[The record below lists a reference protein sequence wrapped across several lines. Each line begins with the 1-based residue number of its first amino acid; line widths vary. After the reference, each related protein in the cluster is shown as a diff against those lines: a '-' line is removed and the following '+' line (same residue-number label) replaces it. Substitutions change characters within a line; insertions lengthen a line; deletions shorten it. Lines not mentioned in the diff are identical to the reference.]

1 MAQSKTVRILVVD
14 DNEGFRDTILDLVAQ
29 EPSFQIVLTESTG
42 EDALASLRTILPDL
56 VLLDFSLPGINGLE
70 TARRIKEQYP
80 RVVIVMISASI
91 DEIIYRFAKEISI
104 REVIPKAELTLGKLR
119 EIARE
124 V

>member
-1 MAQSKTVRILVVD
+1 VAQSKTVRILVVD
-14 DNEGFRDTILDLVAQ
+14 DDEGFRDTILDLVAQ

-42 EDALASLRTILPDL
+42 EDALASLGTILPDL

-80 RVVIVMISASI
+80 RVVIVMITASI
-91 DEIIYRFAKEISI
+91 DEIIYRLAKEISI
-104 REVIPKAELTLGKLR
+104 LEVIPKAELTLGKLR

-124 V
+124 L

>member
-42 EDALASLRTILPDL
+42 EDALASLGTILPDL

-80 RVVIVMISASI
+80 RVVIVMITASI
-91 DEIIYRFAKEISI
+91 DEIIYRLAKEISI
-104 REVIPKAELTLGKLR
+104 REVIPKAVQATINSG
-119 EIARE
+119 
-124 V
+124 